1 MIIYHLETI
10 FTKRGDNM
18 RFITLFF
25 LAFLAQTLCAADILQ
40 DANVSVENP
49 INLLTIV
56 SISKIFWTL
65 LFFAFT
71 YLSITLFTKILEFFS
86 EKSSKLRIPI
96 KGLIPVLRIGLWTAF
111 VIITIK
117 VIYNPPKEILLT
129 TLASVAIAVGFA
141 TQDLLKNIFGGI
153 MLLFDRPF
161 KVGDKIRVG
170 EDYGEVINIG
180 LRSTRIVTPYD
191 STVVVPNMEL
201 MNTHVSNSNSGELY
215 CQVVAKVMLPI
226 DAPMDKIRKIAIEAA
241 QVSRYIYLNKPIEVL
256 FTNKIYQRKSFL
268 DMELKA
274 YVMDIRYEFE
284 FMSDMTEIVIK
295 EMLAQGIINKE
306 DLD

>member
-1 MIIYHLETI
+1 M
-10 FTKRGDNM
+10 K
-18 RFITLFF
+18 FITLLFF
-25 LAFLAQTLCAADILQ
+25 TFFVQILCAADALIE
-40 DANVSVENP
+40 DAEPTVAP
-49 INLLTIV
+49 IDFFMIF
-56 SISKIFWTL
+56 SFSKILWTL
-65 LFFAFT
+65 LFFVIT
-71 YLSITLFTKILEFFS
+71 YTFITLFTKLFEFFA
-86 EKSSKLRIPI
+86 EKSARVRIPI
-96 KGLIPVLRIGLWTAF
+96 KGFIPVFRIALWALF
-111 VIITIK
+111 VIAIVKI
-117 VIYNPPKEILLT
+117 IYNPPKEILLT

-161 KVGDKIRVG
+161 KVGDKIKVG

-180 LRSTRIVTPYD
+180 LRATRIVTPYD

-201 MNTHVSNSNSGELY
+201 MNTHVSNSNSGELF

-241 QVSRYIYLNKPIEVL
+241 QVSKYIYLNKPIEVL

-268 DMELKA
+268 DMEIKA

-284 FMSDMTEIVIK
+284 FKSDMTEIVIK
-295 EMLAQGIINKE
+295 ELFAQGIISKE